1 MQKQDESKLREAE
14 LLPIDIYYNKLLDW
28 LLDRRHCDV
37 KWQAAVL
44 EIREKINAAIQDMPP
59 IDEISKLLTGTYINY
74 FHCIKIV
81 ELLKVSESA
90 TKNIFGGYSSKRM
103 KDWQEIVRL
112 YEKNNVN
119 LAEAA
124 HLLIRNVNYEIPAIK
139 RQIAKCQQTQRECTR
154 KESEYSSNAVTF
166 KEKYHSVC
174 KQMGIKGE
182 NVKSE
187 LLSLLDELPEIYKGI
202 AGAISNLKNTTH
214 FYETFVN
221 FLVPSY
227 NSNKETTKLTS
238 PLLRHIQEHGNTT
251 VYHWRTGKVPSVV
264 VADKRPECS
273 EVKTEQNNEEI
284 DWGIEAVSSTNDD
297 TGNIDWGEGDEK
309 TSEGIDWGDSGDAA
323 IDWGTDGGQTS
334 SEEAVIDWGENDV
347 TDGGVALDRSGVT
360 LEDSGQDGE
369 VISGPDAETLMDT
382 TQTRNLLIDELLELQ
397 GFLRQRLVEMKSDSD
412 VLSANQFA
420 SAPQL
425 IQMQSVESV
434 QAMESAVTDVLS
446 TLTSMK
452 MHNLFLLKTSPR
464 YLDRLAD
471 SLQQKL
477 KVSEK
482 LVASSKVM
490 AEKRLAASKEQIDLE
505 PKLEVIRSKTKELQ
519 GQIAGEISKKYKNR
533 PVNIMGEI
541 NTM

>member
-1 MQKQDESKLREAE
+1 MQQDDSKGNAIEAE

-37 KWQAAVL
+37 KWQTAVL

-59 IDEISKLLTGTYINY
+59 VDEISQLLSGTYINY
-74 FHCIKIV
+74 FHCIRIV

-103 KDWQEIVRL
+103 KDWQEIVKL
-112 YEKNNVN
+112 YEKDNVN

-124 HLLIRNVNYEIPAIK
+124 HLLIRNVNYEIPSLK
-139 RQIAKCQQTQRECTR
+139 RQIGKCQQTQRECTR
-154 KESEYSSNAVTF
+154 KESEYASNAALF
-166 KEKYHSVC
+166 KEKYQSVC
-174 KQMGIKGE
+174 KQMSIKGD

-202 AGAISNLKNTTH
+202 TAAVSSLKNTTH

-227 NSNKETTKLTS
+227 NSNKETSQLTT
-238 PLLRHIQEHGNTT
+238 PLIRHIQQHGNST
-251 VYHWRTGKVPSVV
+251 VYQWRTGKTPSVV
-264 VADKRPECS
+264 VPDRRPES
-273 EVKTEQNNEEI
+273 SSAEVKKDDGEI
-284 DWGIEAVSSTNDD
+284 DWGNETISVTNVGSD
-297 TGNIDWGEGDEK
+297 NVDWGEVGEEDIG
-309 TSEGIDWGDSGDAA
+309 GIDWGDSGDT
-323 IDWGTDGGQTS
+323 IDWGDGGQTNDDGD
-334 SEEAVIDWGENDV
+334 IDWGG
-347 TDGGVALDRSGVT
+347 DGAAEKELTSNIGGIT
-360 LEDSGQDGE
+360 LEGSGQDDE
-369 VISGPDAETLMDT
+369 VVSGADAETLLDT
-382 TQTRNLLIDELLELQ
+382 TQTRNMLIDELLELQ
-397 GFLRQRLVEMKSDSD
+397 GFLRQRMMEMKSDSD
-412 VLSANQFA
+412 VLSANQFQ

-434 QAMESAVTDVLS
+434 QAMESAVTDILS
-446 TLTSMK
+446 TITSMK

-482 LVASSKVM
+482 LVASIKTM
-490 AEKRLAASKEQIDLE
+490 ADKRQAASTEQQDLE
-505 PKLEVIRSKTKELQ
+505 PKLEVIRMKTKELQ
-519 GQIAGEISKKYKNR
+519 VQIAQEISKKYKNR

-541 NTM
+541 NTV